1 MKKIIL
7 TGILASAFFGSS
19 KAQTIFTYGNNSVSE
34 SEFMRVY
41 KKNNAA
47 QKVDYSEK
55 ALREYVDLYSLFKMK
70 VTEANKQHLD
80 TSASVA
86 SEIDNYRRQ
95 LSKNFLT
102 DEEMVGKLVQEA
114 YDRSKQELRV
124 AHILL
129 LTKPGK
135 DTVAM
140 RKTIDSIYTAATK
153 GKVDFG
159 ALAKELSEDNGS
171 KKNGGDIGYFSALQ
185 TVYGFENAAYG
196 TPVGKVSEPFRTNFG
211 YHIVKVLDKRAAR
224 GQVKVAQIL
233 ISTPKSATDAM
244 IAAAKLKMD
253 TVQKELKNGASFES
267 LVTKYSEDKFS
278 KDSKGELPVFGVG
291 RMVPAFEDAA
301 FGLKNPGDV
310 SKPIQTEY
318 GIHIIKLLEKYD
330 VKPFEAVQKEFK
342 TKVDNDSRAQQARD
356 MYFLKVKT
364 TNGFKE
370 NPKAWESIVS
380 QLKNIADTGKD
391 AGQFTTSTFMN
402 GANNTMFSL
411 AGKNY
416 TQNDFINYAGATT
429 RGRIMSQGGKD
440 VVFKELYGMYQ
451 TKVVNDFQEHKLIEE
466 NPEFKSLMQEYKDG
480 IMLFELMDRNVWGKA
495 SKDTVGLKA
504 FYETQKDKYQ
514 WEPGFKG
521 SVYTFKDEAALKEGL
536 KLLAKKGMSNEEL
549 VKTMNNEAKRDAVSV
564 QIGRYEFSKF
574 TDVPQNKI
582 VVGKASEGVKKA
594 DNSYTVVKADEI
606 FKQKETKAF
615 ADARGYIVSGYQ
627 DKLEKDWN
635 TALRAQYPVTVN
647 EEELKKLVK

>member
-1 MKKIIL
+1 MKKFIL
-7 TGILASAFFGSS
+7 TSIVAIAFFESS
-19 KAQTIFTYGNNSVSE
+19 RAQTIFTYGNNSVAE

-55 ALREYVDLYSLFKMK
+55 ALREYVDLYALFKMK
-70 VTEANKQHLD
+70 VAEANKQHLD
-80 TSASVA
+80 TTSSVA

-95 LSKNFLT
+95 LSKNYLT

-129 LTKPGK
+129 LTKPGR
-135 DTVAM
+135 DTLAL

-153 GKVDFG
+153 GKVDF
-159 ALAKELSEDNGS
+159 AVLAKAFSEDNGS

-185 TVYGFENAAYG
+185 TVYGFENAAYN
-196 TPVGKVSEPFRTNFG
+196 TAVGKVSEPFRTNFG

-233 ISTPKSATDAM
+233 IATPKSAGDAA
-244 IAAAKLKMD
+244 IATAKLKMD
-253 TVQKELKNGASFES
+253 SVQKELKNGASFES
-267 LVTKYSEDKFS
+267 LVTQYSEDKFS
-278 KDSKGELPVFGVG
+278 KDAKGELPVFGVG
-291 RMVPAFEDAA
+291 RMVPAFEEAA
-301 FGLKNPGDV
+301 FGLKNAGEV
-310 SKPIQTEY
+310 SKPVQTEY
-318 GIHIIKLLEKYD
+318 GIHLIKLLEKYD

-356 MYFLKVKT
+356 LYFQRVKT

-370 NPKAWESIVS
+370 NPKAWETIVS
-380 QLKNIADTGKD
+380 QFNNIADTGKD
-391 AGQFTTSTFMN
+391 AGQFSSNTFLK

-416 TQNDFINYAGATT
+416 TQNDFINFAGATT
-429 RGRIMSQGGKD
+429 RGRVLAPGGKD
-440 VVFKELYGMYQ
+440 VVFRELYGMYL

-495 SKDTVGLKA
+495 SKDSTGLKA
-504 FYETQKDKYQ
+504 FYEIHKDKYQ

-521 SVYTFKDEAALKEGL
+521 AVYTFKDEVALKEGL
-536 KLLAKKGMSNEEL
+536 KLLAKKGMTNEEL
-549 VKTMNNEAKRDAVSV
+549 VKTMNSEAKRDAVSV
-564 QIGRYEFSKF
+564 QVGRYEFSKF
-574 TDVPQNKI
+574 TDVPQSKI
-582 VVGKASEGVKKA
+582 VLGKASQGFKKA
-594 DNSYTVVKADEI
+594 DNTYTVVKADQI

-615 ADARGYIVSGYQ
+615 ADARGYIVSAYQ

-635 TALRAQYPVTVN
+635 AALRAQYPVTVN